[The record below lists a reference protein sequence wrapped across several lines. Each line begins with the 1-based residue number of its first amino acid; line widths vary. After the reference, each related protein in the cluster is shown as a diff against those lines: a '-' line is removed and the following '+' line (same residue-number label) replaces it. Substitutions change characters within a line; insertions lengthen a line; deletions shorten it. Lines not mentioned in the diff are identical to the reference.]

1 MKNKRL
7 IFAWIAFIFWVG
19 LIFYMS
25 NQSGDISSKQSG
37 LVIKFFE
44 MVGMDLNDQLGELA
58 TFLVRKAAH
67 FTEYFILYFLT
78 VNLIQHYFD
87 IKKSILYG
95 FVFCFLYA
103 CTDEIHQYFIPGRAM
118 AFKDVLIDSSGA
130 LLGMIIRWLYTLK
143 ILRLKNIDK
152 YNNIC

>member
-7 IFAWIAFIFWVG
+7 IFAWMAFIFLVG

-25 NQSGDISSKQSG
+25 NQPGDISSKQSG

-44 MVGMDLNDQLGELA
+44 MIGMNLNDQFGELA

-78 VNLIQHYFD
+78 VNLIQH
-87 IKKSILYG
+87 
-95 FVFCFLYA
+95 
-103 CTDEIHQYFIPGRAM
+103 
-118 AFKDVLIDSSGA
+118 
-130 LLGMIIRWLYTLK
+130 
-143 ILRLKNIDK
+143 
-152 YNNIC
+152 